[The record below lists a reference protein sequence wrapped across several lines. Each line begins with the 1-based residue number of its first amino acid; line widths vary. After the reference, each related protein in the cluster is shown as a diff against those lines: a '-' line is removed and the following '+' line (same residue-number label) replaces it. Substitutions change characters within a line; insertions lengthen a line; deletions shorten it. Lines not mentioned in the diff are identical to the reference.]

1 MYQMTDAAYAEAAHY
16 CIRGNAVV
24 DTDCG
29 FTGLYTRTVP
39 SHAIELAA
47 VYLDH
52 NVAAVFFPAPD
63 AAASP
68 QEKQELA
75 AFIHLFGASAAS
87 AFVHRGVHMI
97 AAKRCGD
104 I

>member
-29 FTGLYTRTVP
+29 FTGLYTRAVP

-52 NVAAVFFPAPD
+52 NVAAVLAPAPD

-68 QEKQELA
+68 QQKQDLA
-75 AFIHLFGASAAS
+75 PFIHLFGAGPAS
-87 AFVHRGVHMI
+87 ALLPPGFPMMPRE
-97 AAKRCGD
+97 RR
-104 I
+104 